1 MGRLEYL
8 RFVNLPRTV
17 KIAFSRCCDLNI
29 AYCKYE
35 NSETIQMNK
44 SMKSTLVVLGLSVL
58 LVACGDQKHGGHAD
72 HGGGD
77 ESDSSVVLIK
87 DLPENMGAARGK
99 VTGFTNELVM
109 IDHGK
114 IQGTSMGAMNM
125 GFSYMK
131 DVDISSLKEGDE
143 IAFLL
148 KIGRDDSLRIVGF
161 CKPSDDG
168 DDCLQSKL

>member
-1 MGRLEYL
+1 M
-8 RFVNLPRTV
+8 
-17 KIAFSRCCDLNI
+17 KI
-29 AYCKYE
+29 
-35 NSETIQMNK
+35 
-44 SMKSTLVVLGLSVL
+44 LSVL
-58 LVACGDQKHGGHAD
+58 LTISVLLTGCGEGSHTG

-77 ESDSSVVLIK
+77 KSDSNVTLVK
-87 DLPENMGAARGK
+87 ELPENMGAALGK
-99 VTGFTNELVM
+99 VTGFTNDLLM
-109 IDHGK
+109 LDHGK

-125 GFSYMK
+125 GFGYMK